1 MILNDEGKL
10 VWYLRRPWVGR
21 DLKVVRYRGRPML
34 AFFQAVSP
42 HSAREPYYA
51 LLNDRYRIV
60 RRIRAGSGYRINTH
74 DLQLS
79 PRGTAY
85 VSAYHHVWYAPL
97 ATRVTEYVIQELDLA
112 TGRVLFEWHSL
123 DHVPPTASYLPKP
136 SNGTPWDYFH
146 GNSIDISR
154 RPTLL
159 VSARNTSAVYAIS
172 RKTGGILWTLGGKQ
186 DEFRIVRRHPRWQF
200 CAQHDARWLPNGD
213 LSLFDDGGRAL
224 WAGRA
229 CPVHLSRVEQFRVD
243 ARARTARL
251 VRTISSRPSSE
262 SGQGFSVWAEGS
274 ARRLPN
280 GSTLVDWGTAGRI
293 TEVGRDDVV
302 RFGLRLARYSYRAVR
317 APWVGR
323 PAGRPRVATSCEG
336 SRLRLWASWNGAT
349 RVRAWRVLAGPS
361 RLSLAPE
368 RVVAFRGLETG
379 MTLRTRPEYVRAV
392 ALGAGGRVLGRS
404 RVAAPSCV

>member
-1 MILNDEGKL
+1 MILNDDGKL

-42 HSAREPYYA
+42 QSVRQPYYA
-51 LLNDRYRIV
+51 LVNDRYRIV
-60 RRIRAGSGYRINTH
+60 RRIRAGHGYRINTH
-74 DLQLS
+74 DLQLT

-85 VSAYHHVWYAPL
+85 ISAYHHVWYAQL

-123 DHVPPTASYLPKP
+123 DHVPPVASYLARP
-136 SNGTPWDYFH
+136 SDGTPWDYFH
-146 GNSIDISR
+146 GNSIDISA

-159 VSARNTSAVYAIS
+159 VSARNTSAVYAVS
-172 RKTGGILWTLGGKQ
+172 RRTGRILWTLGGKQ
-186 DEFRIVRRHPRWQF
+186 DEFGIVRRHPRWQF

-229 CPVHLSRVEQFRVD
+229 CPVHLSRVEQFRLD

-262 SGQGFSVWAEGS
+262 SGRGFSVWAEGS

-280 GSTLVDWGTAGRI
+280 GSMLVDWGTAGRI
-293 TEVGRDDVV
+293 TEVARDGDV

-323 PAGRPRVATSCEG
+323 PASRPRLATSCTA
-336 SRLRLWASWNGAT
+336 SRLRLWVSWNGAT
-349 RVRAWRVLAGPS
+349 RVRAWRVLAGRS
-361 RLSLAPE
+361 RLSLVPE
-368 RVVAFRGLETG
+368 RVVSFRGLETSI
-379 MTLRTRPEYVRAV
+379 TFRTRPDYVRAV
-392 ALGAGGRVLGRS
+392 ALGSARRVLGRS
-404 RVAAPSCV
+404 RIAATRCA